1 MWKRNQKQNDTH
13 ICKLHNY
20 QLVTNIVTHQYFLGA
35 LFFMRRVAAIVLIL
49 MGLSSCTS
57 FVDSAKQ
64 TTQVKF
70 QQFLAN
76 QFGQQLEKGI
86 DSVIE
91 QLTMKGG
98 YLDDPLVRILLPP
111 PLGLIIGIARD
122 LHTNPQA
129 TLLETLINQAAENTI
144 PVAGPILKNIVTN
157 MTTPTL
163 ENLMT
168 AGNTAATDYLKER
181 SGVLMQ
187 SVLLPV
193 ITEQLHANGAIELY
207 GKLLEA
213 KEIADKIK
221 ATQADHNPL
230 SETFEH
236 QAVTEEMVTPELL
249 GHYVAEQA
257 MSGLFKKVAAKELSI
272 RKSVGGH

>member
-1 MWKRNQKQNDTH
+1 
-13 ICKLHNY
+13 
-20 QLVTNIVTHQYFLGA
+20 
-35 LFFMRRVAAIVLIL
+35 MRRVAAIIL
-49 MGLSSCTS
+49 VSMVLSSCSS
-57 FVDSAKQ
+57 FVDSAKL
-64 TTQVKF
+64 TTQATF

-111 PLGLIIGIARD
+111 PLGLVIGIARG
-122 LHTNPQA
+122 LQENPQA
-129 TLLETLINQAAENTI
+129 TILETLINQAAENTI

-193 ITEQLHANGAIELY
+193 ITEELHANGAIELY

-213 KEIADKIK
+213 KEIV
-221 ATQADHNPL
+221 DHIPTIQTDDNPL
-230 SETFEH
+230 SDTFEH
-236 QAVTEEMVTPELL
+236 PASTLEMVTPELL

-272 RKSVGGH
+272 RKSVGGR

>member
-1 MWKRNQKQNDTH
+1 
-13 ICKLHNY
+13 
-20 QLVTNIVTHQYFLGA
+20 
-35 LFFMRRVAAIVLIL
+35 MRRVAAIIL
-49 MGLSSCTS
+49 VSMVLSSCSS
-57 FVDSAKQ
+57 FVDSAKL
-64 TTQVKF
+64 TTQATF

-111 PLGLIIGIARD
+111 PLGLVIGIARG
-122 LHTNPQA
+122 LQENPQA
-129 TLLETLINQAAENTI
+129 TILETLINQAAENSI

-193 ITEQLHANGAIELY
+193 ITKELHANGAIELY
-207 GKLLEA
+207 GELLEA
-213 KEIADKIK
+213 KEIVDQIP
-221 ATQADHNPL
+221 ATQADDNPL
-230 SETFEH
+230 SDTFEH
-236 QAVTEEMVTPELL
+236 PASTLEMVTPELL

-272 RKSVGGH
+272 RKSVGGR

>member
-1 MWKRNQKQNDTH
+1 
-13 ICKLHNY
+13 
-20 QLVTNIVTHQYFLGA
+20 
-35 LFFMRRVAAIVLIL
+35 MRRVAAIILISMVLC
-49 MGLSSCTS
+49 SCSS
-57 FVDSAKQ
+57 FVDSAKL
-64 TTQVKF
+64 TTQATF

-76 QFGQQLEKGI
+76 QFGQQLEKGT

-111 PLGLIIGIARD
+111 PLGLVIGIARG
-122 LHTNPQA
+122 LQENPQA
-129 TLLETLINQAAENTI
+129 TILETLINQAAENTI

-193 ITEQLHANGAIELY
+193 ITEELHVNGAIELY

-213 KEIADKIK
+213 KEIAEQIP
-221 ATQADHNPL
+221 ATQADDNPL
-230 SETFEH
+230 SDTFEH
-236 QAVTEEMVTPELL
+236 PASTVEMVTPELL
-249 GHYVAEQA
+249 GKYVAEQA

-272 RKSVGGH
+272 RKSVGGR

>member
-1 MWKRNQKQNDTH
+1 
-13 ICKLHNY
+13 
-20 QLVTNIVTHQYFLGA
+20 
-35 LFFMRRVAAIVLIL
+35 MRRVAAIIL
-49 MGLSSCTS
+49 VSIVLSSCSS
-57 FVDSAKQ
+57 FVDSAKL
-64 TTQVKF
+64 TTQATF

-111 PLGLIIGIARD
+111 PLGLVIGIARG
-122 LHTNPQA
+122 LQENPQA
-129 TLLETLINQAAENTI
+129 TILETLINQAAENSI

-193 ITEQLHANGAIELY
+193 ITKELHANGAIELY
-207 GKLLEA
+207 GELLEA
-213 KEIADKIK
+213 KEIVDQIP
-221 ATQADHNPL
+221 ATQADDNPL
-230 SETFEH
+230 SDTFEH
-236 QAVTEEMVTPELL
+236 PASTLEMVTPELL

-272 RKSVGGH
+272 RKSVGGR

>member
-1 MWKRNQKQNDTH
+1 
-13 ICKLHNY
+13 
-20 QLVTNIVTHQYFLGA
+20 
-35 LFFMRRVAAIVLIL
+35 MRRVAAIIL
-49 MGLSSCTS
+49 VSMVLSSCSS
-57 FVDSAKQ
+57 FVDSAKL
-64 TTQVKF
+64 TTQVTF

-111 PLGLIIGIARD
+111 PLGLVIGIARG
-122 LHTNPQA
+122 LQENPQA
-129 TLLETLINQAAENTI
+129 TILETLINQAAENTI

-193 ITEQLHANGAIELY
+193 ITEELHVNGAIELY
-207 GKLLEA
+207 GKFLEA
-213 KEIADKIK
+213 KEIAEQIP
-221 ATQADHNPL
+221 ATQADDNPL
-230 SETFEH
+230 SDTFEH
-236 QAVTEEMVTPELL
+236 PASTVEMVTPELL
-249 GHYVAEQA
+249 GNYVAEQA

-272 RKSVGGH
+272 RKSVGGR

>member
-1 MWKRNQKQNDTH
+1 
-13 ICKLHNY
+13 
-20 QLVTNIVTHQYFLGA
+20 
-35 LFFMRRVAAIVLIL
+35 MRRVAAIILISMAL
-49 MGLSSCTS
+49 TSCSS
-57 FVDSAKQ
+57 FVYSAKQ

-70 QQFLAN
+70 QHFLAN

-111 PLGLIIGIARD
+111 PLGLVIGIARD
-122 LHTNPQA
+122 LQTNPQA
-129 TLLETLINQAAENTI
+129 TLLETLINQAAESTI
-144 PVAGPILKNIVTN
+144 PVAGPILKNIVMN
-157 MTTPTL
+157 MTIPSL

-168 AGNTAATDYLKER
+168 AGNTAATDYLKEK

-187 SVLLPV
+187 TLLLPA
-193 ITEQLHANGAIELY
+193 ITEELHTNGAIELY
-207 GKLLEA
+207 GQLLQA
-213 KEIADKIK
+213 KKIADQIP
-221 ATQADHNPL
+221 TTLTDDNQL

-236 QAVTEEMVTPELL
+236 QLETVKMVTPELL
-249 GHYVAEQA
+249 GNYVAEQA

-272 RKSVGGH
+272 RKKARGL

>member
-1 MWKRNQKQNDTH
+1 
-13 ICKLHNY
+13 
-20 QLVTNIVTHQYFLGA
+20 
-35 LFFMRRVAAIVLIL
+35 MRRVAAIIL
-49 MGLSSCTS
+49 VSMVLSSCSS
-57 FVDSAKQ
+57 FVDSAKL
-64 TTQVKF
+64 TTQATF

-111 PLGLIIGIARD
+111 PLGLVIGIARG
-122 LHTNPQA
+122 LQENPQA
-129 TLLETLINQAAENTI
+129 TILETLINQAAENTI

-181 SGVLMQ
+181 SGALMQ
-187 SVLLPV
+187 TILLPA
-193 ITEQLHANGAIELY
+193 ITEELHANGAIELY

-213 KEIADKIK
+213 KEIAEQIPAIQED
-221 ATQADHNPL
+221 DNPL
-230 SETFEH
+230 SDTFEH
-236 QAVTEEMVTPELL
+236 PASTAEMVTPELL
-249 GHYVAEQA
+249 GNYVAEQA

-272 RKSVGGH
+272 RKSVGGR